1 MQGKIGKSV
10 RCSFLDAL
18 RYFCPEP
25 MIDSSTQAAVGCTKN
40 HTVEGKN
47 WRALNT
53 QSSYC
58 LLNLHII
65 LFISFHHSE
74 MQDCACRKR
83 WSKYHWMHSKRIM
96 PLYVSLPQVDLIFT
110 IILCFKTKLF
120 IEKSCCFTF
129 SNDHSYET
137 ALLLSVFLGMCGID
151 RFYLGYPAIG

>member
-1 MQGKIGKSV
+1 
-10 RCSFLDAL
+10 
-18 RYFCPEP
+18 

-110 IILCFKTKLF
+110 IILC
-120 IEKSCCFTF
+120 
-129 SNDHSYET
+129 
-137 ALLLSVFLGMCGID
+137 LLLWILWIIHWKILLFHFQQWPLVRNRSFVISLPWHVWNWQILSWISCDRLALVVVEWKSAFKMYFLI
-151 RFYLGYPAIG
+151 